1 MTTRRFPRWQSLK
14 PLLRLKTPVV
24 SPTVRRLDRAISI
37 WDLRM
42 IARGRT
48 PRPVFD
54 YTDGAADGE
63 VSLGR
68 ARQLFNS
75 LELQPQVLRDVS
87 SVDLSTTVL
96 GGLSALPFAL
106 APTGFTRM
114 MQHEGEQAVCR
125 VALRYGIGY
134 ALSTMGTST
143 IEEVAAAAPGG
154 RNWFQLYVWKDRAV
168 SEELIARARA
178 ANYEALILTVDC
190 AVTGL
195 RRRDV
200 RNGFAMP
207 PALTARTVLE
217 AARHPHWWL
226 NFLTTEPL
234 TFASIQ
240 HWDKP
245 LAELSNLLFDPSV
258 GLDDL
263 EWLRARWDGPLVV
276 KGIQTVADAKRVV
289 AAGADAVVLSNHGG
303 RQLDLAPT
311 PLRLLTEVRQELGE
325 SPEVWIDTGIMTGG
339 DIVAA
344 IALGAN
350 NTLVGRAYLY
360 GLMAGGERGV
370 DRAVQILRS
379 EIKRTMQLMG
389 VSSVADLGPQHVR
402 LP

>member
-1 MTTRRFPRWQSLK
+1 MTTRRLPRWQSLK
-14 PLLRLKTPVV
+14 PLLRLKPPVV
-24 SPTVRRLDRAISI
+24 NPTVRRLERAISI

-48 PRPVFD
+48 PRAVFD

-68 ARQLFNS
+68 ARQLFNN
-75 LELQPQVLRDVS
+75 LEFQPQVLRDVS
-87 SVDLSTTVL
+87 SVHLSKTVL
-96 GGLSALPFAL
+96 GGPSALPFAL

-114 MQHEGEQAVCR
+114 MQHEGEQAVSR
-125 VALRYGIGY
+125 VARRYGIGY

-168 SEELIARARA
+168 SEDLIARARA

-190 AVTGL
+190 AVTGM

-263 EWLRARWDGPLVV
+263 EWLRSRWDGPLVV

-325 SPEVWIDTGIMTGG
+325 SPEVWIDTGIMTGS